1 LEIKNFPDWIDYMIQ
16 EAKIEDMQIIST
28 ILYSIWNA
36 RNDKEFNGVNIPPED
51 IVRRALHHLHDFLTN
66 QHARAPKRTSAH
78 GNKRHNICWSPPPN
92 ATLKLN
98 VDAHSMSDGHW
109 GFGLVL
115 RRADGS
121 CVGAVTRVRKGSD
134 CVLLA
139 EAMGLQEAITLVQD
153 WNLQNTI
160 IELDAKTIVDT
171 VGSNKNPRTKWGMI
185 TTQCAKKMK
194 ELNQISVIWT
204 RRNGNK
210 VAHELAKWAGVEPNR
225 EWNTNLPSC
234 IIHHIQNDMES
245 ISSD

>member
-1 LEIKNFPDWIDYMIQ
+1 
-16 EAKIEDMQIIST
+16 
-28 ILYSIWNA
+28 
-36 RNDKEFNGVNIPPED
+36 
-51 IVRRALHHLHDFLTN
+51 
-66 QHARAPKRTSAH
+66 
-78 GNKRHNICWSPPPN
+78 
-92 ATLKLN
+92 
-98 VDAHSMSDGHW
+98 
-109 GFGLVL
+109 
-115 RRADGS
+115 
-121 CVGAVTRVRKGSD
+121 
-134 CVLLA
+134 
-139 EAMGLQEAITLVQD
+139 MGLQEAITLVQD